1 MISCPL
7 DQESWIRISLWILI
21 QEAKILRIQRIRTRI
36 LYTAYIHTSYLERYI
51 NRSNVYLQ
59 VEERKI
65 CEVCSKVCLTI
76 GNLNVHMRTHC
87 LDKPFSCKL
96 CDKTF
101 KWNSS
106 LNTHI
111 QSAHSKQG
119 FFKEINFKLFIFL

>member
-1 MISCPL
+1 MIGHTNQQR
-7 DQESWIRISLWILI
+7 DQ
-21 QEAKILRIQRIRTRI
+21 QRIL
-36 LYTAYIHTSYLERYI
+36 LYLDTLIHTIYLELYR
-51 NRSNVYLQ
+51 NRSNCYLQ

-87 LDKPFSCKL
+87 LDKPYSCKL

-111 QSAHSKQG
+111 QSAHSQQG
-119 FFKEINFKLFIFL
+119 FFKEINFRLFTYYDLTK

>member
-1 MISCPL
+1 MIGHTNQHQDKQRLLLYL
-7 DQESWIRISLWILI
+7 DTLMPTI
-21 QEAKILRIQRIRTRI
+21 
-36 LYTAYIHTSYLERYI
+36 YLELYR
-51 NRSNVYLQ
+51 NRLNGYLQ

-87 LDKPFSCKL
+87 LDKPYSCKL

-111 QSAHSKQG
+111 QSAHSQQG
-119 FFKEINFKLFIFL
+119 FFKEINFRL

>member
-1 MISCPL
+1 MRLKFFFFSFWLIFCPL

-36 LYTAYIHTSYLERYI
+36 LS
-51 NRSNVYLQ
+51 RSNVYLQ

-119 FFKEINFKLFIFL
+119 FFKEINFKLFCYN